1 MALFQVHIPIL
12 DDIKAKGLVPTL
24 IAKTDE
30 AVLRLTAGLN
40 VEEIRSVLRGDP
52 PKRPN
57 PRTKPHADGFWMHMR
72 PTYFHKK
79 VMTLYPTFRLGWLS
93 VYFLVFETITGLV
106 LMLWYTPS
114 PLVAFENMINI
125 ISNVPFGMM
134 MRDLHRL
141 GAEFMVMVV
150 LLHMLRTFITGSYK
164 KPRQFTWFTGG
175 VLLLLTL
182 FLSFSGYLLPW
193 DQLSLWAVTIGAS
206 MAEATPVIGRE
217 VNLLVRGGPDFGTNG
232 LLRFYLLHV
241 FALPLIAFIF
251 LGVHYYKVIIH
262 AHSLPPGEE
271 NPGED
276 TARKIPMDKRSY
288 FLPDVATKE
297 IYWIVMW
304 TGLLILMVTVGGW
317 HAPLEPHA
325 DSQVTPLHTTAPW
338 YFLWLQGM
346 LKLGDKVFWGVIAP
360 GILVNLVFVIP
371 YLEVGPSRRY
381 VHRRIGLTIA
391 AVSVV
396 AFSALT
402 YMGTPYYAV
411 SSSADQ
417 EVVAALVPQTHPGPL
432 RGTPFEELPAGEY
445 TAKQWDNAP
454 SEGLGEL
461 LELFQHELHK
471 YDDELPE
478 SEGIMVIE
486 DWQVGLKKIT
496 FRVLWNEGDNS
507 FSQFVF
513 LHENSGYEE

>member
-1 MALFQVHIPIL
+1 MSLFKIHAPIL
-12 DDIKAKGLVPTL
+12 DDIKKDGLVPTL

-30 AVLRLTAGLN
+30 VVTRITAGLN

-57 PRTKPHADGFWMHMR
+57 PRVKPHADAFWMHMR
-72 PTYFHKK
+72 PTYFHEK
-79 VMTLYPTFRLGWLS
+79 VMNLYPTFRLGWLS
-93 VYFLVFETITGLV
+93 VYFMVFETITGLV

-114 PLVAFENMINI
+114 PLRAFEDMQKI
-125 ISNVPFGMM
+125 ISNVPLGLMV
-134 MRDLHRL
+134 RDLHRL

-217 VNLLVRGGPDFGTNG
+217 VNLLVRGGPDFGANG

-251 LGVHYYKVIIH
+251 IGVHYYKVIIH
-262 AHSLPPGEE
+262 GHSLPPKDEE
-271 NPGED
+271 VGED
-276 TARKIPMDKRSY
+276 TARKVPMDKRSY
-288 FLPDVATKE
+288 FLPDVLTKE
-297 IYWIVMW
+297 IYWIVIW
-304 TGLLILMVTVGGW
+304 TALLILMVTVGNW

-325 DSQVTPLHTTAPW
+325 DIQVTPLHTTAPW

-346 LKLGDKVFWGVIAP
+346 LKLGDKVFWGVNAP
-360 GILVNLVFVIP
+360 GILVKFVFVMP
-371 YLEVGPSRRY
+371 YLEDGPSRKY
-381 VHRRIGLTIA
+381 QHRRVGLTVGAVTIA
-391 AVSVV
+391 V
-396 AFSALT
+396 FSILT
-402 YMGTPYYAV
+402 FMGTPYYAV

-417 EVVAALVPQTHPGPL
+417 EVVTALIPQTHPGPL
-432 RGTPFEELPAGEY
+432 RTAAYDELLPGKYSSDKWNSAPTDALRHVMELFDKEIDKYGSELPGA
-445 TAKQWDNAP
+445 
-454 SEGLGEL
+454 
-461 LELFQHELHK
+461 
-471 YDDELPE
+471 
-478 SEGIMVIE
+478 EGILTITN
-486 DWQVGLKKIT
+486 WQVGLKKIDVSV
-496 FRVLWNEGDNS
+496 VLSNGNES
-507 FSQFVF
+507 FSETVY
-513 LHENSGYEE
+513 LHEDSDHGH

>member
-1 MALFQVHIPIL
+1 MALFEVHIPIL

-93 VYFLVFETITGLV
+93 VYFQVFETITGLV
-106 LMLWYTPS
+106 LKLWYTPS

-217 VNLLVRGGPDFGTNG
+217 VNLLVRGGPDFGTN
-232 LLRFYLLHV
+232 
-241 FALPLIAFIF
+241 
-251 LGVHYYKVIIH
+251 
-262 AHSLPPGEE
+262 
-271 NPGED
+271 
-276 TARKIPMDKRSY
+276 
-288 FLPDVATKE
+288 
-297 IYWIVMW
+297 
-304 TGLLILMVTVGGW
+304 
-317 HAPLEPHA
+317 
-325 DSQVTPLHTTAPW
+325 
-338 YFLWLQGM
+338 
-346 LKLGDKVFWGVIAP
+346 
-360 GILVNLVFVIP
+360 
-371 YLEVGPSRRY
+371 
-381 VHRRIGLTIA
+381 
-391 AVSVV
+391 
-396 AFSALT
+396 
-402 YMGTPYYAV
+402 
-411 SSSADQ
+411 
-417 EVVAALVPQTHPGPL
+417 
-432 RGTPFEELPAGEY
+432 
-445 TAKQWDNAP
+445 
-454 SEGLGEL
+454 
-461 LELFQHELHK
+461 
-471 YDDELPE
+471 
-478 SEGIMVIE
+478 
-486 DWQVGLKKIT
+486 
-496 FRVLWNEGDNS
+496 
-507 FSQFVF
+507 
-513 LHENSGYEE
+513 

>member
-1 MALFQVHIPIL
+1 MTLFQIHIPIL
-12 DDIKAKGLVPTL
+12 DDIKANGLMPTV

-30 AVLRLTAGLN
+30 AVTRLTAGLN
-40 VEEIRSVLRGDP
+40 VGEIRSVLRGDP

-72 PTYFHKK
+72 PTYFHQR
-79 VMTLYPTFRLGWLS
+79 VMPLYPTFRLGWLA

-114 PLVAFENMINI
+114 PLVAFENMLDI

-206 MAEATPVIGRE
+206 MAEATPMIGRE

-251 LGVHYYKVIIH
+251 VGVHYYKVIIH
-262 AHSLPPGEE
+262 AHSLPPGDEE
-271 NPGED
+271 VGED
-276 TARKIPMDKRSY
+276 TARKVPMEKRSY

-297 IYWIVMW
+297 VYWIVMW

-381 VHRRIGLTIA
+381 IHRRVGLTIA
-391 AVSVV
+391 AVSIV

-432 RGTPFEELPAGEY
+432 RGTPFEQLPAGEY
-445 TAKQWDNAP
+445 EAKEWENAP

-471 YDDELPE
+471 HDDELPD
-478 SEGIMVIE
+478 SEGIMVVE
-486 DWQVGLKKIT
+486 DWQVGLKKVT
-496 FRVLWNEGDNS
+496 LRVLWNSGDNS
-507 FSQFVF
+507 FSQNMF
-513 LHENSGYEE
+513 LHENSGYAE